1 MPLRAMQQTFI
12 FVGNSK
18 GIESV
23 TLPRKSGEKV
33 WNVFYKK
40 NDASNCSGMQ

>member
-1 MPLRAMQQTFI
+1 MAMNYKQWEEILST
-12 FVGNSK
+12 VNK
-18 GIESV
+18 EV

>member
-1 MPLRAMQQTFI
+1 MVKAKM
-12 FVGNSK
+12 
-18 GIESV
+18 

>member
-1 MPLRAMQQTFI
+1 
-12 FVGNSK
+12 
-18 GIESV
+18 
-23 TLPRKSGEKV
+23 RKSGEKV

>member
-1 MPLRAMQQTFI
+1 MGMYTYVILKPSRRNL
-12 FVGNSK
+12 
-18 GIESV
+18 